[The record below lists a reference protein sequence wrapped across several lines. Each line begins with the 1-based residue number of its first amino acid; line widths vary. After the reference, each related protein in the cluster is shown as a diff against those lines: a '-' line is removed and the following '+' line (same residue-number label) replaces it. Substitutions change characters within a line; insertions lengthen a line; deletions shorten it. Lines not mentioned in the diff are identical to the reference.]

1 MRKKQ
6 EQIKKLRKKGNTLMK
21 NGEYDKA
28 IEAFLEGLKLE
39 PDNESLL
46 KNLSNLYFEIKDYQN
61 AENYSTQLLKIDN
74 KNLEANNIKFNSL
87 LRLGRKEKANEFLEK
102 SDVLKNQNN
111 YIELKSLAD
120 DKFVENNKDKIELYN
135 YKKENNIQKYK
146 LNIRK
151 LFKLEEDEFYI
162 DSKYA
167 PEYHNP
173 KLTLLEKQEHG
184 TKIIANEDIKKGE
197 LLCVSKALLVHLEQ
211 SINDMEF
218 FNKVYNE
225 FTQEQKNQFLT
236 LSRRGNLNLTLKE
249 RVEKGILETSIPE
262 LIKTCNHNCYA
273 IGQGSLGFL
282 KPYPYEGSGC
292 FIFPAYF
299 NHSCDPNTFRFTIGD
314 IFILLAM
321 KDIKKNEEV
330 CTIYIGANQ
339 NYEERRKKIKETF
352 GFECDCNYCKSE
364 FESIKNS
371 QVKQECEN
379 LKNVLKNYIGYFPFS
394 DEYYKI
400 KDFIMKN
407 KTQIHH
413 LDLWTLAIDF
423 DELARKDLKTLKECA
438 ELFEGIYDILEK
450 NDFFEALECAQNL
463 AAIYYDLN
471 NYQKCK
477 ESYEKMEKNMNVMF
491 PDNPEYVEDF
501 IQKIHKKDENLDK
514 LRRGVN
520 YTFKDIFMSLYNK
533 K

>member
-1 MRKKQ
+1 
-6 EQIKKLRKKGNTLMK
+6 
-21 NGEYDKA
+21 
-28 IEAFLEGLKLE
+28 
-39 PDNESLL
+39 
-46 KNLSNLYFEIKDYQN
+46 
-61 AENYSTQLLKIDN
+61 
-74 KNLEANNIKFNSL
+74 
-87 LRLGRKEKANEFLEK
+87 
-102 SDVLKNQNN
+102 
-111 YIELKSLAD
+111 
-120 DKFVENNKDKIELYN
+120 
-135 YKKENNIQKYK
+135 
-146 LNIRK
+146 
-151 LFKLEEDEFYI
+151 
-162 DSKYA
+162 
-167 PEYHNP
+167 
-173 KLTLLEKQEHG
+173 
-184 TKIIANEDIKKGE
+184 
-197 LLCVSKALLVHLEQ
+197 
-211 SINDMEF
+211 
-218 FNKVYNE
+218 
-225 FTQEQKNQFLT
+225 
-236 LSRRGNLNLTLKE
+236 
-249 RVEKGILETSIPE
+249 
-262 LIKTCNHNCYA
+262 
-273 IGQGSLGFL
+273 
-282 KPYPYEGSGC
+282 
-292 FIFPAYF
+292 
-299 NHSCDPNTFRFTIGD
+299 
-314 IFILLAM
+314 M

-330 CTIYIGANQ
+330 YTIYIGANQ

-379 LKNVLKNYIGYFPFS
+379 FKNVLKNYIGNFPFS

-400 KDFIMKN
+400 RDFIMKN

-477 ESYEKMEKNMNVMF
+477 ESYEKMEKNMNSMF